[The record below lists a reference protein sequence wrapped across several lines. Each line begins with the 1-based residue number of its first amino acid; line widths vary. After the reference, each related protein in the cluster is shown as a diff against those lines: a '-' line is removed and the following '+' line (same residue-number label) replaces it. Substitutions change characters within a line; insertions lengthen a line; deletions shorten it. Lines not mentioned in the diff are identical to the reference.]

1 MFKGFEC
8 PIRFSRNFCLNTR
21 AAVLSFGDSVLER
34 QRFDFLNLSV
44 RGLVV
49 LLMTKK
55 KGYICTQDVRKLYS
69 LHKRSK
75 RSAGFLVNMVENG
88 HLKRV
93 ARDRYVLTPKAELAI
108 DLLMKRL
115 QLLTQ
120 QEIDGK
126 VPQMVTV

>member
-1 MFKGFEC
+1 MRTLLWLMGMMVEK
-8 PIRFSRNFCLNTR
+8 
-21 AAVLSFGDSVLER
+21 
-34 QRFDFLNLSV
+34 QKFDFLNLSV

-108 DLLMKRL
+108 DLLVKRL
-115 QLLTQ
+115 QVLTQ
-120 QEIDGK
+120 EEADSKIE
-126 VPQMVTV
+126 QMISV